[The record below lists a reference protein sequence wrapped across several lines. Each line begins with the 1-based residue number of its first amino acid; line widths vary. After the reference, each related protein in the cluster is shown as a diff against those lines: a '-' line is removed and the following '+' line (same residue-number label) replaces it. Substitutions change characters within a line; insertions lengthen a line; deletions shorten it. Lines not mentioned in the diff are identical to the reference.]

1 MAIEGFTE
9 YAGEDREK
17 YNRRRWWLGMTWGD
31 LFDKATDIYPD
42 KIGLVDGT
50 GRWTYA
56 VLREK
61 VDRLAISLMKLG
73 IKPRDWVLLQFPNW
87 HEYVL
92 AFFAMQKIG
101 ALTALLI
108 PRHSASEINH
118 IAALTKP
125 VAWILPKQYGKIDY
139 EPIVDAVLREN
150 RQIEHV
156 IHVRAGKNSSRTT
169 LEDLIASGEPTEEN
183 LKALE
188 ERRPDPDEVSH
199 IMPTGG
205 TTGLPKASVRTHNSY
220 LTNVEYHSRA
230 WEITSN
236 DTLMVITPVGHS
248 MAMHWGI
255 GAAFL
260 NYATLVLL
268 DSTAPEDICE
278 WIQKERVTAI
288 PSVPALIA
296 RMLGLDALENY
307 DLSSLKKISLGGA
320 PSTPEMLV
328 AAREKLKCL
337 VINAFGSSEGTNIST
352 RLNDGIDVILGS
364 VGRPACPYDTIKIV
378 DEAGNE
384 VPPEVEGELV
394 SKGPGIFTGYFKSP
408 EENSQ
413 IFTKD
418 GFFKT
423 GDRARKDRA
432 GNITITGRIKDIIN
446 RGGEKISALEI
457 ENRLTAH
464 PEILDAAVVGMPDAV
479 LGERICA
486 YVRTKPEVAL
496 SFERDRRFPEVRRG
510 VGAAAPGKNRVRRR
524 AARDESRQ
532 GRQEGPQGGHRATAR
547 SERIGRP
554 IIYLRP
560 SAPPRLPNRLPWTY
574 RGSRG
579 RGRARPGSVC
589 SSARR

>member
-1 MAIEGFTE
+1 MAVEGFTE
-9 YAGEDREK
+9 YAREDREK
-17 YNRRRWWLGMTWGD
+17 YDKRRWWLGMTWGD

-42 KIGLVDGT
+42 KIGLVDGV

-56 VLREK
+56 ALREK

-73 IKPRDWVLLQFPNW
+73 IKPGDWVLLQFPNW

-108 PRHSASEINH
+108 PRHSESEINH

-125 VAWILPKQYGKIDY
+125 VAWIVPKHYGKIDY
-139 EPIVDAVLREN
+139 QPVIDAVVREN
-150 RQIEHV
+150 PQIEH
-156 IHVRAGKNSSRTT
+156 IIQVRAARGGKYAT
-169 LEDLIASGEPTEEN
+169 LDELIEQAELTPEN
-183 LKALE
+183 LRALE
-188 ERRPDPDEVSH
+188 ERRPDPGEVSH

-220 LTNVEYHSRA
+220 ITNVEYHSRA
-230 WEITSN
+230 WEITSS
-236 DTLMVITPVGHS
+236 DTLMVVTPVGHS

-260 NYATLVLL
+260 NYAKLVLL
-268 DSTAPEDICE
+268 DSTGAEDICE
-278 WIQKERVTAI
+278 WVQKERVTAI

-296 RMLGLDALENY
+296 RMLGLEHLEKY

-320 PSTPEMLV
+320 PSTKEMLI
-328 AAREKLKCL
+328 AARENLKCL

-352 RLNDGIDVILGS
+352 RLNDSLDVILGS
-364 VGRPACPYDTIKIV
+364 VGRPACPYDTIKII

-384 VPPEVEGELV
+384 MPPEVEGELV
-394 SKGPGIFTGYFKSP
+394 SKGPGVFTGYFKSP

-446 RGGEKISALEI
+446 RGGEKISALDI

-464 PEILDAAVVGMPDAV
+464 PEIEEAAVVGMPDAV

-486 YVRTKPEVAL
+486 YVRTRQEAAL
-496 SFERDRRFPEVRRG
+496 SFEEIVAFLKSG
-510 VGAAAPGKNRVRRR
+510 GASVQQLP
-524 AARDESRQ
+524 
-532 GRQEGPQGGHRATAR
+532 
-547 SERIGRP
+547 ERIEFVGELPMTKVGKIDKKVLREDIGR
-554 IIYLRP
+554 
-560 SAPPRLPNRLPWTY
+560 RLDA
-574 RGSRG
+574 GK
-579 RGRARPGSVC
+579 
-589 SSARR
+589 